1 MAGFY
6 LADCRVHCQSI
17 VVILPEIQGQAA
29 VAKCCAADKDDV
41 AYVIQAIILMELL
54 RLFPAELMK
63 SYIAVSVQSR
73 SLLDT
78 HRLQY
83 ADGLTDH
90 SGHNR

>member
-1 MAGFY
+1 
-6 LADCRVHCQSI
+6 
-17 VVILPEIQGQAA
+17 
-29 VAKCCAADKDDV
+29 
-41 AYVIQAIILMELL
+41 MELL